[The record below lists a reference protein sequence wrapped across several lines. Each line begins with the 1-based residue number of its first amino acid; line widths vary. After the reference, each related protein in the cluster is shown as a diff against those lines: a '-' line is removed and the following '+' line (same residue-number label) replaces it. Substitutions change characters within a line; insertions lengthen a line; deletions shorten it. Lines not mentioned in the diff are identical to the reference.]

1 MICSVRGIF
10 KSAIKNQKSEI
21 IMSFIWPFMLVLLL
35 LIPVLVLVYILLQR
49 RRQKYA
55 LRYASLSLVKE
66 AMGRGP
72 GWRRHVPAALFLVAL
87 SAMIF
92 ALARPQAETL
102 VPSAEGTIILAIDVS
117 GSMVATDLQPS
128 RMEAAKSAAQAF
140 VDNQPDT
147 VQVGV
152 VSFSDNAFVVQPPT
166 DDKDALHA
174 AISRLNWQRGTA
186 IGRGLVASLEAIA
199 EKTGQGGTIDL
210 SQDQQ
215 GSGNGTNNNS
225 AVPQPTPM
233 PKGQYQNAIIVLLT
247 DGENNQWP
255 EPTEIAKIAA
265 DRGIRVYT
273 VGIGSEE
280 GAIVRIQG
288 RAIRTRLDEQTLR
301 TIAEMTDG
309 VYYNAQTESD
319 LVKVYENL
327 STNLVLKTD
336 KTEVTAYV
344 TAIAVFFSL
353 LAGFFSLMWFN
364 RLP

>member
-1 MICSVRGIF
+1 
-10 KSAIKNQKSEI
+10 
-21 IMSFIWPFMLVLLL
+21 MLWLLL
-35 LIPVLVLVYILLQR
+35 LIPVFIIVYILLQR

-72 GWRRHVPAALFLVAL
+72 GWRRHIPAALFLVAL
-87 SAMIF
+87 TWMIV
-92 ALARPQAETL
+92 ALARPEANTL
-102 VPSAEGTIILAIDVS
+102 VPSAEGTIILAVDVS
-117 GSMVATDLQPS
+117 GSMTATDLQPN
-128 RMEAAKSAAQAF
+128 RMEAAKAAARAF
-140 VDNQPDT
+140 VEKQPDT
-147 VQVGV
+147 VQVGI

-166 DDKDALHA
+166 DDKEALLS
-174 AISRLNWQRGTA
+174 AINRLNWQRGTA

-199 EKTGQGGTIDL
+199 EKAGQPAEINL
-210 SQDQQ
+210 SQDGQ
-215 GSGNGTNNNS
+215 GNGGTNGGTNGNNNG
-225 AVPQPTPM
+225 VPQPTPM
-233 PKGQYQNAIIVLLT
+233 PKGQYQNAIVVLLT

-255 EPTEIAKIAA
+255 EPVEIAQIAA

-309 VYYNAQTESD
+309 IYYNAQTEAD

-336 KTEVTAYV
+336 QVEVTAYF
-344 TAIAVFFSL
+344 TAAAVFFSL

>member
-1 MICSVRGIF
+1 
-10 KSAIKNQKSEI
+10 
-21 IMSFIWPFMLVLLL
+21 MLVLLL
-35 LIPVLVLVYILLQR
+35 LIPLLIVVYLLLQR

-72 GWRRHVPAALFLVAL
+72 GWRRHVPAALFLIAL
-87 SAMIF
+87 TAMIF
-92 ALARPQAETL
+92 ALARPEAETL
-102 VPSAEGTIILAIDVS
+102 VPAAEGTIILAVDVS
-117 GSMVATDLQPS
+117 GSMIATDLQPN
-128 RMEAAKSAAQAF
+128 RLEAAKAAARAF
-140 VDNQPDT
+140 VEKQPDT
-147 VQVGV
+147 VQVGI

-166 DDKDALHA
+166 DDKDALVA
-174 AISRLNWQRGTA
+174 AINRLAYQRGTA
-186 IGRGLVASLEAIA
+186 IGRGLVAALEVIA
-199 EKTGQGGTIDL
+199 EKTGQGGEINL
-210 SQDQQ
+210 NQDQQ
-215 GSGNGTNNNS
+215 GSNNS
-225 AVPQPTPM
+225 GTPEPTPM

-255 EPTEIAKIAA
+255 EPVEIAQIAA

-309 VYYNAQTESD
+309 IYYNAQTETD

>member
-1 MICSVRGIF
+1 MTF
-10 KSAIKNQKSEI
+10 L
-21 IMSFIWPFMLVLLL
+21 WPFMLVLLL
-35 LIPVLVLVYILLQR
+35 LIPLLILVYILLQR

-72 GWRRHVPAALFLVAL
+72 GWRRHVPAAIFLIAL
-87 SAMIF
+87 TFMIIG
-92 ALARPQAETL
+92 LARPEMETL
-102 VPSAEGTIILAIDVS
+102 VPAAEGTIILAIDVS
-117 GSMVATDLQPS
+117 GSMIAEDLQPN
-128 RMEAAKSAAQAF
+128 RIEAAKAAARAF
-140 VDNQPDT
+140 VEKQPES
-147 VQVGV
+147 VQVGI

-166 DDKDALHA
+166 DDKEALLS
-174 AISRLNWQRGTA
+174 AINRLNWQRGTA
-186 IGRGLVASLEAIA
+186 IGRGLVAALEAIA
-199 EKTGQGGTIDL
+199 EKSGTPAEINL
-210 SQDQQ
+210 SPEQDQ
-215 GSGNGTNNNS
+215 SNNNN
-225 AVPQPTPM
+225 AAPQPTPM

-255 EPTEIAKIAA
+255 EPVEIAQIAA
-265 DRGIRVYT
+265 DRGVRVYT

-288 RAIRTRLDEQTLR
+288 RSIRTRLDEQTLR
-301 TIAEMTDG
+301 TIAEKTDG
-309 VYYNAQTESD
+309 IYYNAQTEAD

-336 KTEVTAYV
+336 KTEVTAYA

-353 LAGFFSLMWFN
+353 IAGFLSLIWFN

>member
-1 MICSVRGIF
+1 
-10 KSAIKNQKSEI
+10 
-21 IMSFIWPFMLVLLL
+21 MSFIWPFMLPLLL
-35 LIPVLVLVYILLQR
+35 LIPIIALVYVLLQR

-72 GWRRHVPAALFLVAL
+72 GWRRHIPAAIFLIAL
-87 SAMIF
+87 TFMIIG
-92 ALARPQAETL
+92 LARPEMETL
-102 VPSAEGTIILAIDVS
+102 VPSAEGTIILAVDVS
-117 GSMVATDLQPS
+117 GSMIATDLQPN
-128 RMEAAKSAAQAF
+128 RLEAAKSAARAF
-140 VDNQPDT
+140 VEKQPDT

-166 DDKDALHA
+166 DDKDALLS
-174 AISRLNWQRGTA
+174 AINRLNWQRGTA
-186 IGRGLVASLEAIA
+186 IGRGLVASLEAIS
-199 EKTGQGGTIDL
+199 EKTGQGGEINL
-210 SQDQQ
+210 NQDQ
-215 GSGNGTNNNS
+215 SNNNS
-225 AVPQPTPM
+225 TTPQPTPM

-255 EPTEIAKIAA
+255 EPVEIAQIAS

-309 VYYNAQTESD
+309 IYYNAQTESD

-336 KTEVTAYV
+336 KTEVTAYA

-353 LAGFFSLMWFN
+353 IAGFLSLLWFN

>member
-1 MICSVRGIF
+1 
-10 KSAIKNQKSEI
+10 
-21 IMSFIWPFMLVLLL
+21 MSFIWPFMLALLV
-35 LIPVLVLVYILLQR
+35 LIPVLVLVYLLLQR

-72 GWRRHVPAALFLVAL
+72 GWRRHVPAVLFLIAL
-87 SAMIF
+87 TWMIV
-92 ALARPQAETL
+92 ALARPEANTL
-102 VPSAEGTIILAIDVS
+102 VPSAEGTIILAVDVS
-117 GSMVATDLQPS
+117 GSMTATDLQPN
-128 RMEAAKSAAQAF
+128 RMEAAKAAARAF
-140 VDNQPDT
+140 VEKQPDT
-147 VQVGV
+147 VQVGI

-166 DDKDALHA
+166 DDKEALLSA
-174 AISRLNWQRGTA
+174 VNRLNWQRGTA

-199 EKTGQGGTIDL
+199 EKSGQPAEINLSPDEQGNGGTG
-210 SQDQQ
+210 
-215 GSGNGTNNNS
+215 GSTGGTTPNGN
-225 AVPQPTPM
+225 AAPQPTPM

-255 EPTEIAKIAA
+255 EPVEIAQIAA

-309 VYYNAQTESD
+309 IYYNAQTEQD

-336 KTEVTAYV
+336 QVEVTAYF
-344 TAIAVFFSL
+344 TAAAVFFSL

>member
-1 MICSVRGIF
+1 
-10 KSAIKNQKSEI
+10 
-21 IMSFIWPFMLVLLL
+21 MSFIWPFMLALLV
-35 LIPVLVLVYILLQR
+35 LIPVLIIVYILLQR

-72 GWRRHVPAALFLVAL
+72 GWRRHIPAAIFLIAL
-87 SAMIF
+87 TFMIV
-92 ALARPQAETL
+92 ALARPQATTL
-102 VPSAEGTIILAIDVS
+102 VPSAEGTIILAVDVS
-117 GSMVATDLQPS
+117 GSMTATDLQPN
-128 RMEAAKSAAQAF
+128 RMEAAKAAARAF
-140 VDNQPDT
+140 VEKQPDT
-147 VQVGV
+147 VQVGI

-166 DDKDALHA
+166 DDKDALIS
-174 AISRLNWQRGTA
+174 AINRLNWQRGTA

-199 EKTGQGGTIDL
+199 EKQGQPAEINL
-210 SQDQQ
+210 SQDDPNNPNGGGN
-215 GSGNGTNNNS
+215 GSGTGTGGNNS
-225 AVPQPTPM
+225 NAPQPTPM

-255 EPTEIAKIAA
+255 EPVDIAKIAA

-301 TIAEMTDG
+301 TISEMTNG
-309 VYYNAQTESD
+309 VYYNAQTEGD

-336 KTEVTAYV
+336 MIEVTAYF
-344 TAIAVFFSL
+344 TAAAVFFSL

>member
-1 MICSVRGIF
+1 
-10 KSAIKNQKSEI
+10 
-21 IMSFIWPFMLVLLL
+21 MSFIWPFMLFLLL
-35 LIPVLVLVYILLQR
+35 LIPLLVIVYILLQR

-66 AMGRGP
+66 ALGRGP
-72 GWRRHVPAALFLVAL
+72 GWRRHVPPAIFLLALT
-87 SAMIF
+87 AMII
-92 ALARPQAETL
+92 ALARPEAETL

-117 GSMVATDLQPS
+117 GSMIATDLNPN
-128 RMEAAKSAAQAF
+128 RLEAAKAAARAF
-140 VDNQPDT
+140 VDKQPDT
-147 VQVGV
+147 VQVAV

-166 DDKDALHA
+166 DDKDALLA
-174 AISRLNWQRGTA
+174 AINRLQWQRGTA

-199 EKTGQGGTIDL
+199 EKTGQGGEINL
-210 SQDQQ
+210 QVL
-215 GSGNGTNNNS
+215 SGNGNS
-225 AVPQPTPM
+225 SGSGSGGSGSAEPPPTPM
-233 PKGQYQNAIIVLLT
+233 PKGQYQNAIVVLLT

-255 EPTEIAKIAA
+255 EPVDIAQIAA

-288 RAIRTRLDEQTLR
+288 RAIRTRLDEQTLQ

-309 VYYNAQTESD
+309 QYFNAQTETD

-336 KTEVTAYV
+336 KTEITAYV
-344 TAIAVFFSL
+344 TGIAVLLSL
-353 LAGFFSLMWFN
+353 LAGALSLLWFN

>member
-1 MICSVRGIF
+1 
-10 KSAIKNQKSEI
+10 
-21 IMSFIWPFMLVLLL
+21 MSFLWPFMLVLLL
-35 LIPVLVLVYILLQR
+35 LIPVILVIYILLQR

-66 AMGRGP
+66 ALGRGP
-72 GWRRHVPAALFLVAL
+72 GWRRHVPAAIFLVAL
-87 SAMIF
+87 TAMIF
-92 ALARPQAETL
+92 ALARPEMETL

-117 GSMVATDLQPS
+117 GSMTATDLQPN
-128 RMEAAKSAAQAF
+128 RMEAAKVAARAF
-140 VDNQPDT
+140 VEKQPET
-147 VQVGV
+147 VQVGI

-166 DDKDALHA
+166 DDKEALLS
-174 AISRLNWQRGTA
+174 AINRLNWQRGTA
-186 IGRGLVASLEAIA
+186 VGRGLVASLEAIA
-199 EKTGQGGTIDL
+199 EKTGTGGEINL
-210 SQDQQ
+210 NQDDQ
-215 GSGNGTNNNS
+215 NNNNNNNN
-225 AVPQPTPM
+225 AAPEPTPM

-255 EPTEIAKIAA
+255 EPVEIAQIAT

-309 VYYNAQTESD
+309 IYYNAQTETD

-327 STNLVLKTD
+327 STNLVLKTE
-336 KTEVTAYV
+336 KTEVTAYA
-344 TAIAVFFSL
+344 TAVAVFLSL
-353 LAGFFSLMWFN
+353 LAGFFSLLWFN

>member
-1 MICSVRGIF
+1 
-10 KSAIKNQKSEI
+10 
-21 IMSFIWPFMLVLLL
+21 MSFIWPFMLTLLL
-35 LIPVLVLVYILLQR
+35 LIPLLIVVYILLQR

-72 GWRRHVPAALFLVAL
+72 GWRRHVPAAIFMLAL
-87 SAMIF
+87 TAMII

-102 VPSAEGTIILAIDVS
+102 VPSAEGVIILALDVS
-117 GSMVATDLQPS
+117 GSMTATDLSPN
-128 RMEAAKSAAQAF
+128 RLEAAKAAARAF
-140 VDNQPDT
+140 VEKQPDT
-147 VQVGV
+147 VQVAI

-166 DDKDALHA
+166 DDKDALIS
-174 AISRLNWQRGTA
+174 AINRLNWQRGTA

-199 EKTGQGGTIDL
+199 EKTGKGGEINLQDL
-210 SQDQQ
+210 QN
-215 GSGNGTNNNS
+215 GGNGSNS
-225 AVPQPTPM
+225 GSATPQETPM
-233 PKGQYQNAIIVLLT
+233 PPGQYQNAIVVLLT

-255 EPTEIAKIAA
+255 EPLDIAQIAK

-301 TIAEMTDG
+301 SIAEMTDG
-309 VYYNAQTESD
+309 LYYNAQTESD

-327 STNLVLKTD
+327 STNLVLKTE
-336 KTEVTAYV
+336 KTEITAYV
-344 TAIAVFFSL
+344 TGIAVLLSL
-353 LAGFFSLMWFN
+353 IAGALSLWWFN

>member
-1 MICSVRGIF
+1 
-10 KSAIKNQKSEI
+10 
-21 IMSFIWPFMLVLLL
+21 MSFIWPFMLALLV
-35 LIPVLVLVYILLQR
+35 LIPVIILVYILLQR

-66 AMGRGP
+66 ALGRGP
-72 GWRRHVPAALFLVAL
+72 GWRRHIPAALFLIAL
-87 SAMIF
+87 TAMIF
-92 ALARPQAETL
+92 ALARPEATTL

-117 GSMVATDLQPS
+117 GSMTATDLQPN
-128 RMEAAKSAAQAF
+128 RLEAAKAAARAF
-140 VDNQPDT
+140 VEKQPDT
-147 VQVGV
+147 VQVAV

-166 DDKDALHA
+166 DDKEALVS
-174 AISRLNWQRGTA
+174 AINRLNYQRGTA

-199 EKTGQGGTIDL
+199 ERTGQGGEINL
-210 SQDQQ
+210 NQDPQQ
-215 GSGNGTNNNS
+215 QDSNNGT
-225 AVPQPTPM
+225 PQPTPM
-233 PKGQYQNAIIVLLT
+233 PKGQYQNAIVVLLT

-255 EPTEIAKIAA
+255 EPVEIAQIAA

-301 TIAEMTDG
+301 TIAEMTNG
-309 VYYNAQTESD
+309 IYYNAQTETD

-336 KTEVTAYV
+336 KTEITAYV

-353 LAGFFSLMWFN
+353 LAGFFSLLWFN

>member
-1 MICSVRGIF
+1 
-10 KSAIKNQKSEI
+10 
-21 IMSFIWPFMLVLLL
+21 MSFIWPFMLALLA
-35 LIPVLVLVYILLQR
+35 LIPALILVYILLQR

-66 AMGRGP
+66 ALGRGP
-72 GWRRHVPAALFLVAL
+72 GWRRHVPAALFLIAL
-87 SAMIF
+87 TAMIF
-92 ALARPQAETL
+92 ALARPEATTL
-102 VPSAEGTIILAIDVS
+102 VPSAEGTIILSIDVS
-117 GSMVATDLQPS
+117 GSMTATDLQPN
-128 RMEAAKSAAQAF
+128 RMEAAKSAARAF
-140 VDNQPDT
+140 VEKQPES
-147 VQVGV
+147 VQVGI

-166 DDKDALHA
+166 DDKEALLS

-199 EKTGQGGTIDL
+199 EKSGQPGEINL
-210 SQDQQ
+210 NQDQQ
-215 GSGNGTNNNS
+215 QDTTT
-225 AVPQPTPM
+225 AAPQPTPM

-255 EPTEIAKIAA
+255 EPVEIAQIAA

-309 VYYNAQTESD
+309 IYYNAQSETD

-353 LAGFFSLMWFN
+353 LAGFFSLLWFN

>member
-1 MICSVRGIF
+1 
-10 KSAIKNQKSEI
+10 
-21 IMSFIWPFMLVLLL
+21 MSFIWPFMLALLF
-35 LIPVLVLVYILLQR
+35 LIPVLILVYILMQR

-66 AMGRGP
+66 ALGRGP
-72 GWRRHVPAALFLVAL
+72 GWRRHIPPVIFMLALT
-87 SAMIF
+87 AMIV
-92 ALARPQAETL
+92 ALARPEAETL
-102 VPSAEGTIILAIDVS
+102 VPAAEGTIILAIDVS
-117 GSMVATDLQPS
+117 GSMIATDLSPN
-128 RMEAAKSAAQAF
+128 RLEAAKAAAKAF
-140 VDNQPDT
+140 VEKQPDT
-147 VQVGV
+147 VQVAV

-166 DDKDALHA
+166 DDKDALLS
-174 AISRLNWQRGTA
+174 AIHRLQWQRGTA

-199 EKTGQGGTIDL
+199 EKTGQGGVINL
-210 SQDQQ
+210 NQDQTQ
-215 GSGNGTNNNS
+215 STNGE
-225 AVPQPTPM
+225 PQPTPM

-255 EPTEIAKIAA
+255 EPVDIAQIAA
-265 DRGIRVYT
+265 DRGVRVYT

-309 VYYNAQTESD
+309 QYYNAQTETD

-327 STNLVLKTD
+327 STNLVLKTA
-336 KTEVTAYV
+336 KTEITAYV
-344 TAIAVFFSL
+344 TGIAVLLSLVAGLLSL
-353 LAGFFSLMWFN
+353 LWFN

>member
-1 MICSVRGIF
+1 
-10 KSAIKNQKSEI
+10 
-21 IMSFIWPFMLVLLL
+21 MSFIWPFMLALLV
-35 LIPVLVLVYILLQR
+35 LIPVIILVYILLQR

-66 AMGRGP
+66 ALGRGP
-72 GWRRHVPAALFLVAL
+72 GWRRHIPAALFLIAL
-87 SAMIF
+87 TAMIV
-92 ALARPQAETL
+92 ALARPEATTL

-117 GSMVATDLQPS
+117 GSMTATDLQPN
-128 RMEAAKSAAQAF
+128 RLEAAKAAARAF
-140 VDNQPDT
+140 IDKQPET
-147 VQVGV
+147 VQVAI

-166 DDKDALHA
+166 DDKEALVS
-174 AISRLNWQRGTA
+174 AINRLNYQRGTA
-186 IGRGLVASLEAIA
+186 VGRGLVASLEAIA
-199 EKTGQGGTIDL
+199 EKTGQGGEINL
-210 SQDQQ
+210 NQNPQEQQDP
-215 GSGNGTNNNS
+215 NN
-225 AVPQPTPM
+225 ATPQPTPM

-255 EPTEIAKIAA
+255 EPVEIAQIAA

-309 VYYNAQTESD
+309 IYYNAQTETD

-353 LAGFFSLMWFN
+353 LAGFFSLLWFN

>member
-1 MICSVRGIF
+1 
-10 KSAIKNQKSEI
+10 
-21 IMSFIWPFMLVLLL
+21 MLTLL
-35 LIPVLVLVYILLQR
+35 LIIPVLIIVYILLQR

-72 GWRRHVPAALFLVAL
+72 GWRRHVPAAIFILAL
-87 SAMIF
+87 TAMIF
-92 ALARPQAETL
+92 ALARPEMETL
-102 VPSAEGTIILAIDVS
+102 VPSAEGTIILAVDVS
-117 GSMVATDLQPS
+117 GSMTATDLQPN
-128 RMEAAKSAAQAF
+128 RMEAAKAAARAF
-140 VDNQPDT
+140 VEKQPDT
-147 VQVGV
+147 VQVGI

-166 DDKDALHA
+166 DDKDALLSA
-174 AISRLNWQRGTA
+174 VNRLNWQRGTA

-199 EKTGQGGTIDL
+199 EKSGQPSEINL
-210 SQDQQ
+210 NQEEDQ
-215 GSGNGTNNNS
+215 SNNNN
-225 AVPQPTPM
+225 AAPQPTPM

-255 EPTEIAKIAA
+255 EPIEIAQIAS

-309 VYYNAQTESD
+309 VYYNAQTETD
-319 LVKVYENL
+319 LVKVYETL

-336 KTEVTAYV
+336 QTEVTAYV
-344 TAIAVFFSL
+344 TAIAVILSL